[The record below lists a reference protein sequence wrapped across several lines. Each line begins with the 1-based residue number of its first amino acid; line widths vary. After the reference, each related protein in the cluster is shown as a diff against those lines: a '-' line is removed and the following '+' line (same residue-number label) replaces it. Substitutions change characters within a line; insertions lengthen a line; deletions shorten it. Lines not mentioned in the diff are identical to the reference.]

1 MARNQPVIDAD
12 LFRWSLATE
21 LIEIQQV
28 DMTIRLCKR
37 VPTERSQ
44 CSVENCRGAIAI
56 EHKFRHQ
63 EKFWRNSSIA
73 SQESGLQK
81 DKAIQTGLIPLFH
94 SAAIQIPCALRYTA
108 RMYFDEQNIAANSMA
123 PATVLSVTSLNRLA
137 RDLLE
142 RNFPAVIVEGE
153 ISNLAQPASGH
164 WYLTLKDRNSQIRCA
179 MFSNRNRLVRFKPQN
194 GNQVIIKGRLS
205 IYEGRGD
212 YQLLVDNLEEAG
224 DGALRRAFEE
234 LKAKLH
240 AEGLFDPANKQAIL
254 THYQH
259 IGVITSATGA
269 AIRDVLS
276 VFARRFPAT
285 RITLFPVAVQGKDA
299 PAEIVRA
306 ITLANRLRDKLQ
318 LQALIVG
325 RGGGS
330 LEDLQAFNEE
340 TVARAIFASELPL
353 TSAVGHEIDFTIA
366 DFVADL
372 RAPTPSAAA
381 ELMSPDQQEYLAT
394 YAGYEAQLTSQI
406 TQVLRTARQQLTWLA
421 RQLKHPGRR
430 LQEQAQH
437 LDRLEAQLQRAMRNR
452 LLNERSALTQLRRN
466 LLSNSPTHMLRRS
479 ALTLAHNRQRL
490 QAALQASL
498 TAKRASIA
506 ALGRS
511 LGAVSPLQTLARGY
525 SITYDSNAQV
535 LRQSD
540 AVEIGSTVTT
550 RLNQGRIESRVT
562 AVLQHDQDIE

>member
-1 MARNQPVIDAD
+1 
-12 LFRWSLATE
+12 
-21 LIEIQQV
+21 
-28 DMTIRLCKR
+28 
-37 VPTERSQ
+37 
-44 CSVENCRGAIAI
+44 
-56 EHKFRHQ
+56 
-63 EKFWRNSSIA
+63 
-73 SQESGLQK
+73 
-81 DKAIQTGLIPLFH
+81 
-94 SAAIQIPCALRYTA
+94 
-108 RMYFDEQNIAANSMA
+108 MYFDEKNIAADPMPSVS
-123 PATVLSVTSLNRLA
+123 VLSVTSLNRLA

-142 RNFPAVIVEGE
+142 RNFPSVIVEGE

-164 WYLTLKDRNSQIRCA
+164 WYLTLKDRNSQVRCA
-179 MFSNRNRLVRFKPQN
+179 MFNNRNRFVRFKPQN

-212 YQLLVDNLEEAG
+212 YQLIADNLEEAG

-240 AEGLFDPANKQAIL
+240 AEGLFDSARKQEIL
-254 THYQH
+254 SHYQH
-259 IGVITSATGA
+259 IGVITSPTGA
-269 AIRDVLS
+269 AIQDVLS

-299 PAEIVRA
+299 PEEIVRA
-306 ITLANRLRDKLQ
+306 IALANRHRDKLQ

-340 TVARAIFASELPL
+340 AVARAIFASELPI

-381 ELMSPDQQEYLAT
+381 ELMSPDQQDYFAT
-394 YAGYEAQLTSQI
+394 FSGYKMQFSSLI
-406 TQVLRTARQQLTWLA
+406 NQVLRTNRQQLTWLV

-437 LDRLEAQLQRAMRNR
+437 LDRLEVQLQRGMRNQ
-452 LLNERSALTQLRRN
+452 LLSQRSTLQQLRRN
-466 LLSNSPTHMLRRS
+466 LLSNSPAQLLRRS

-490 QAALQASL
+490 RAALQAGI
-498 TAKRASIA
+498 TAKRASLA

-511 LGAVSPLQTLARGY
+511 LSAVSPLQTLARGY
-525 SITYDSNAQV
+525 SITYDAKAQV
-535 LRQSD
+535 VRQSD
-540 AVEIGSTVTT
+540 DVEIGSTVVT
-550 RLNQGRIESRVT
+550 RLNRGRIESLVT
-562 AVLQHDQDIE
+562 AVLHHDKDIE